1 MEILRS
7 EGGSRFWTC
16 RRRLNSLRASYFIG
30 QLLSSAKSKSWE
42 VLSFLVLAPLQRA
55 RAAVQSV
62 ARGTTEEIDP
72 FEDWTLQETP
82 AFLPSSKKLKASSRR
97 QKGLPTRKRS
107 ELSTVTSTP
116 RLDTDEEEDSEL
128 WLRDLVLT
136 IVSGL
141 HTDTEDF
148 VLVGKRKKRVEIP
161 PKRKNARKRRTEERA
176 REPSP
181 PLLVKQTGRV
191 YPVNSTL
198 RLHSD
203 LVDFQASVGENL
215 ETSSVVRLLL
225 TEKIQRLTR
234 SRFPGAKAEVYGS
247 FATQLALPSSD
258 LDLVILHR
266 RIQGRE
272 TAQKAVET
280 LASTISRQGFAK
292 NIQVF
297 ESAAVPLVRFQA
309 ECGYFNGTGDLKVD
323 ISFDSRRP
331 GWTHSGL
338 VAAQYVRELIAVR
351 PGLRSLVLA
360 LKQVLTMYGLNC
372 AYTGGLSSYALLIWT
387 AAYIGEAHCS
397 DFGQMLSGFL
407 AFYGNEFD
415 PLTTGISL
423 SPR

>member
-1 MEILRS
+1 
-7 EGGSRFWTC
+7 
-16 RRRLNSLRASYFIG
+16 
-30 QLLSSAKSKSWE
+30 
-42 VLSFLVLAPLQRA
+42 
-55 RAAVQSV
+55 
-62 ARGTTEEIDP
+62 
-72 FEDWTLQETP
+72 
-82 AFLPSSKKLKASSRR
+82 
-97 QKGLPTRKRS
+97 
-107 ELSTVTSTP
+107 LSTVTSTP
-116 RLDTDEEEDSEL
+116 RLDTDDEEDSEP
-128 WLRDLVLT
+128 WLRDLVLSL
-136 IVSGL
+136 VSGL

-148 VLVGKRKKRVEIP
+148 VLVGKRKKRAEIP
-161 PKRKNARKRRTEERA
+161 PKRKNARKRRTESRA
-176 REPSP
+176 REPYP
-181 PLLVKQTGRV
+181 PLLVKQAGRV

-225 TEKIQRLTR
+225 TEKIQRLAR

-297 ESAAVPLVRFQA
+297 ESAAVPLVRFQV

-338 VAAQYVRELIAVR
+338 VAAQYMRELIAVR

-397 DFGQMLSGFL
+397 DFGQMLTGFL